1 MTREEDLAQV
11 AKLISQKG
19 NLKFDIYDN
28 TLSAMKK
35 LKETAKEVIEQLQAN
50 VNGRHPIPLEY
61 RERSEFEFEIKFAGD
76 VLIFIMHSNIF
87 EFSRYHE
94 IMNTPYIKQDKERSY
109 SGIIS
114 IYNFLSDSFKYN
126 RMNDAGYMIGRMFI
140 NKDNHFYLE
149 GKREIAMIYNDY
161 SSSKFEE
168 SSSHEIIRAAILYT
182 VNFDLL
188 TPPYDSVKIVSVAD
202 MQEWMNN
209 LRVKTGKRLGFQFKA
224 DEK

>member
-1 MTREEDLAQV
+1 MTREEDLTQV

-126 RMNDAGYMIGRMFI
+126 RLNDAGYMIGRMFI

-161 SSSKFEE
+161 SSSDFTEQ
-168 SSSHEIIRAAILYT
+168 SAHEIIRAAILYT

-188 TPPYDSVKIVSVAD
+188 TPPYDSVKIVSVSD

-209 LRVKTGKRLGFQFKA
+209 LRIRTGKRLGFQFQA
-224 DEK
+224 DE